1 MTPSRTKSRYS
12 GRRRRCRRG
21 CDPIE
26 MTHSVIVI
34 VPSRVAQVAA
44 TIALVLPLLAQA
56 ADAQQARSSRRDARD
71 RVDTTFAFD
80 KRGTVTLRAGSG
92 DIIVHG
98 WTRDEIQIHASSE
111 NDNIRLDASPGR
123 VSLELTSSRHD
134 DSRFDVTVPVGARVI
149 AHAQSGDISIRGT
162 KGEVEVTSQSGAIE
176 LEDVTGRLDVN
187 TTSGDLKGRGIAA
200 DVDIT
205 SISGDIGLTDV
216 RGNIGI
222 QSTSGEITL
231 RSAVSRLARSIPL
244 DATISPRIRV
254 TCAWRFRRMRARSS
268 PSRPGA
274 ARSSA
279 ISRSPFSRANNA
291 SARPTPSGSRST
303 SAAAPRASR

>member
-231 RSAVSRLARSIPL
+231 RSAVSRLVRAKTTSG
-244 DATISPRIRV
+244 DV
-254 TCAWRFRRMRARSS
+254 TYE
-268 PSRPGA
+268 GA
-274 ARSSA
+274 VDPAGRYDLTAHSGDVRLA
-279 ISRSPFSRANNA
+279 I
-291 SARPTPSGSRST
+291 
-303 SAAAPRASR
+303 